1 MQMPDLTVRQ
11 IRLASGLVLF
21 AYVSTHLANHAAG
34 IVSLQAAEVLRRIFL
49 AAWRNPVSTFL
60 LYGALLVHF
69 VLGLYAIY
77 RRRTLRIPAR
87 ELAQLSLGLAIP
99 LLMLDHVKGT
109 RVAFELYGQTDSYAR
124 VVWDLWRP
132 AEGLR
137 QAAMLGAVWTHGCL
151 GLHFLLRY
159 RAWYPRYRTPLLLL
173 AIALPALALF
183 GFWSIGR
190 ELALLSQ
197 DQAWFDEHM
206 APLFTLTSPERS
218 ALKAIESAFEW
229 AYGGV
234 LVALVGAMAIR
245 SMVERVRRTLVS
257 VRYPGGRTVAV
268 PRGFSVLEASRRGGI
283 PHTSVCGG
291 RGRCSTCR
299 VRILSSAG
307 ELPRPRTDEQRTLAR
322 IGAPENVRLA
332 CQLRPHGDLAVVP
345 LVELARSVGRAGG
358 ASEASFGVEREV
370 AILFIDLRGWTGRSE
385 GYLPF
390 DLVYVLNRYFE
401 TVGAAVRRNG
411 GIANQFIGDAVMAIF
426 GRETDPRAACR
437 QALSAAL
444 DISRGMALL
453 NQGLERDGFKA
464 FDFGIGID
472 AGPVVIGEFGY
483 REVRTLSAAGD
494 TVNTAS
500 RLQELTKACHAS
512 LVLSSAVCRY
522 AGLDLA
528 RGGDAVRAS
537 VQVRGRTGALEVFV
551 VREMEAIVAARSQ
564 GRLGD
569 AAPIGSASGPATASQ
584 NFPVRSRFIA
594 GPAADHG
601 ARARIGRA
609 SRAP

>member
-1 MQMPDLTVRQ
+1 MHIPELTVRQ
-11 IRLASGLVLF
+11 IRLASGLILF
-21 AYVSTHLANHAAG
+21 AYVSTHLTNHAAG
-34 IVSLQAAEVLRRIFL
+34 IVSLQAAEALRRIFL
-49 AAWRNPVSTFL
+49 ATWRNPVSTFL

-69 VLGLYAIY
+69 ALGLYAIY
-77 RRRTLRIPAR
+77 RRRTQRIPAR
-87 ELAQLSLGLAIP
+87 ELAQMTLGLAIP

-109 RVAFELYGQTDSYAR
+109 RVAFALYGQTDSYAR

-137 QAAMLGAVWTHGCL
+137 QAAMLGVVWAHGCL

-159 RAWYPRYRTPLLLL
+159 RAWYPRHRTTLLLV
-173 AIALPALALF
+173 AIGLPALALF

-190 ELALLSQ
+190 ELALLAR
-197 DQAWFDEHM
+197 DPVWFDRQM
-206 APLFTLTSPERS
+206 APLFTLTPPERG
-218 ALKAIESAFEW
+218 ALKAMESAFEW
-229 AYGGV
+229 GYAGV
-234 LVALVGAMAIR
+234 LCALVGAIAIR
-245 SMVERVRRTLVS
+245 SVVERAGRTLVS
-257 VRYPGGRTVAV
+257 VRYPGGRTVVV
-268 PRGFSVLEASRRGGI
+268 PRGFSVLEASRTGRI

-299 VRILSSAG
+299 IRILSAAG

-332 CQLRPHGDLAVVP
+332 CQLRPQADLAVVP
-345 LVELARSVGRAGG
+345 LVELARAVGRAEG
-358 ASEASFGVEREV
+358 ASEVSFGVEREV
-370 AILFIDLRGWTGRSE
+370 AVLFIDLRGWTGRSE

-401 TVGAAVRRNG
+401 TVGTAVRRNG

-426 GRETDPRAACR
+426 GQEADRRAACR

-444 DISRGMALL
+444 DISRGMARL

-483 REVRTLSAAGD
+483 EEVRTLSAAGN

-500 RLQELTKACHAS
+500 RLQELTKALHAR
-512 LVLSSAVCRY
+512 LVLSATVGGY
-522 AGLDLA
+522 AGVDLT
-528 RGGDAVRAS
+528 RIGGVERAS
-537 VQVRGRTGALEVFV
+537 VHVRGRTNALEVFT
-551 VREMEAIVAARSQ
+551 VREMEAIAAARSQ
-564 GRLGD
+564 ARLE
-569 AAPIGSASGPATASQ
+569 AAPM
-584 NFPVRSRFIA
+584 
-594 GPAADHG
+594 PAAVGDE
-601 ARARIGRA
+601 AVAL
-609 SRAP
+609 SR

>member
-1 MQMPDLTVRQ
+1 MEIPDLTVRQ
-11 IRLASGLVLF
+11 LRLASGLVLF
-21 AYVSTHLANHAAG
+21 AYVASHLANHAAG
-34 IVSLQAAEVLRRIFL
+34 IVSLEAAEALRKVFL
-49 AAWRNPVSTFL
+49 VTWRTPVSTFL

-77 RRRTLRIPAR
+77 RRRTLAIPAR
-87 ELAQLSLGLAIP
+87 ELAQLTLGLAIP

-109 RVAFELYGQTDSYAR
+109 RVAFALYGQTDSYAR

-137 QAAMLGAVWTHGCL
+137 QVAMLGAVWTHGCL

-190 ELALLSQ
+190 ELALLSR
-197 DQAWFDEHM
+197 DQAWFAEHM
-206 APLFTLTSPERS
+206 APLFTLTSPERG
-218 ALKAIESAFEW
+218 ALKTIESAFEW

-234 LVALVGAMAIR
+234 LGALVGAMVIR
-245 SMVERVRRTLVS
+245 RVAERVGRTLVS
-257 VRYPGGRTVAV
+257 VRYPGGRTVVV
-268 PRGFSVLEASRRGGI
+268 PRGFSVLEASRTGGI

-299 VRILSSAG
+299 VRVLSAAG
-307 ELPRPRTDEQRTLAR
+307 ELPRPRTDEQRTLVR
-322 IGAPENVRLA
+322 IGAPKDVRLA

-345 LVELARSVGRAGG
+345 LVERARGVRRED
-358 ASEASFGVEREV
+358 ASEAPFGVEREV
-370 AILFIDLRGWTGRSE
+370 AVLFIDLRGWTGRSE

-401 TVGAAVRRNG
+401 TVGMAVRGNG

-426 GRETDPRAACR
+426 GQEGDPRAACR

-444 DISRGMALL
+444 DISRGMARL

-483 REVRTLSAAGD
+483 REVRTLSAAGN

-500 RLQELTKACHAS
+500 RLQELTKEFHAR
-512 LVLSSAVCRY
+512 LVLSATVGGY
-522 AGLDLA
+522 AGVDLA
-528 RGGDAVRAS
+528 RISGVERAS
-537 VQVRGRTGALEVFV
+537 VQVRGRTSALEVFV
-551 VREMEAIVAARSQ
+551 VREMEAIV
-564 GRLGD
+564 
-569 AAPIGSASGPATASQ
+569 
-584 NFPVRSRFIA
+584 
-594 GPAADHG
+594 G
-601 ARARIGRA
+601 ARMLA
-609 SRAP
+609 